1 LERRLQKTRDNPNIS
16 KEVKIKWSEV
26 YTYNSLITDAKK
38 EKSSVSN
45 FSSNE
50 EERQKEITTWRKR
63 EALTMTTAFV
73 LINAETGQEESILNQ
88 MRRIQFV
95 EEAHLVYGTYDFV
108 VKVSAPTQDVL
119 RNAIAN
125 QIRSI
130 NGIRSTI
137 TLLAV
142 EPGSVK

>member
-1 LERRLQKTRDNPNIS
+1 
-16 KEVKIKWSEV
+16 
-26 YTYNSLITDAKK
+26 
-38 EKSSVSN
+38 
-45 FSSNE
+45 
-50 EERQKEITTWRKR
+50 
-63 EALTMTTAFV
+63 MTTAFV
-73 LINAETGQEESILNQ
+73 LINAETGQEESILGQ
-88 MRRIQFV
+88 IRKVQFV

-108 VKVSAPTQDVL
+108 VKVSAPSADVL

-142 EPGSVK
+142 EPATSR